1 MMERDR
7 PAPSRPRHPTRF
19 GPVRH
24 PRDAPAPQPVPRN
37 KAARLLRRA
46 LVRSSLPLTGTGT
59 LLVDFEV
66 LDAEPFDVR
75 PGQFV
80 AVDYEDP
87 VLGYR
92 RSPYCLYGVSTSER
106 TFTLLVRVVPQG
118 PVSVF
123 LGDLVPGDV
132 VSFRGPSGHSMI
144 PREDRTHLVLVATG
158 VGLGPCRLLLRWL
171 ADHQPDRR
179 ATLYW
184 GLRLEDDVCLLDE
197 LILLGRELTRFDWY
211 LSLSQPPSTWPGLRG
226 RVTHSV
232 PPLLATLADK
242 HFYLTCNG
250 AMVAQMSAA
259 LREVGVPTARI
270 YEESFFDHRH
280 KPASAE
286 VAAVVERFVATDLMS
301 PLTHLETAMRERR
314 ELRERDT

>member
-1 MMERDR
+1 MTDR
-7 PAPSRPRHPTRF
+7 RSGSRPRHPTRF

-24 PRDAPAPQPVPRN
+24 SRDAPAPVPLPRN
-37 KAARLLRRA
+37 KAARLPRRA
-46 LVRSSLPLTGTGT
+46 LVRSSLPLTDTGT
-59 LLVDFEV
+59 VLIDFEV
-66 LDAEPFDVR
+66 LDDEPFDVR
-75 PGQFV
+75 PGKFV
-80 AVDYEDP
+80 AIDTEHP
-87 VLGYR
+87 ELGYR
-92 RSPYCLYGVSTSER
+92 RSPYCLYGASPAAR

-123 LGDLVPGDV
+123 LGDLIPGDV

-144 PREDRTHLVLVATG
+144 PREAGTHLLLIATG

-171 ADHQPDRR
+171 ADNDPGRR

-197 LILLGRELTRFDWY
+197 LILLGRALPRFDWY
-211 LSLSQPPSTWPGLRG
+211 LSLSQPPPTWPGLRG

-250 AMVAQMSAA
+250 AMVAEMSAA
-259 LREVGVPTARI
+259 LREVGVPTGRI

-280 KPASAE
+280 RPDSAE
-286 VAAVVERFVATDLMS
+286 VAAVVGRFVATDLLS
-301 PLTHLETAMRERR
+301 PLTHLETALRERR
-314 ELRERDT
+314 DLRG

>member
-1 MMERDR
+1 MTGEERR
-7 PAPSRPRHPTRF
+7 VPIRPRHPTRF

-24 PRDAPAPQPVPRN
+24 RRDAPEPQPIPRN
-37 KAARLLRRA
+37 KAARLPRRA
-46 LVRSSLPLTGTGT
+46 LVRSSVPQTGTGT
-59 LLVDFEV
+59 VLIEFEV
-66 LDAEPFDVR
+66 LDAEPFDFR

-80 AVDYEDP
+80 AIDYDDP
-87 VLGYR
+87 ELGYR
-92 RSPYCLYGVSTSER
+92 RSPYCLYGASAEQR

-123 LGDLVPGDV
+123 LGDLIPGDV

-144 PREDRTHLVLVATG
+144 PREGGTHLVLIATG

-171 ADHQPDRR
+171 ADHDPGRR

-184 GLRLEDDVCLLDE
+184 GVRLEDDVCLLDE
-197 LILLGRELTRFDWY
+197 LILLGRELPRFDWY
-211 LSLSQPPSTWPGLRG
+211 LSLSQPPPTWPGLRG

-250 AMVAQMSAA
+250 RMVAEMSAA
-259 LREVGVPTARI
+259 LREVGVSTARI

-280 KPASAE
+280 RPDPPE
-286 VAAVVERFVATDLMS
+286 VAAVVQRFVATDLMS
-301 PLTHLETAMRERR
+301 PLIHLETAVRKRR
-314 ELRERDT
+314 EGAAEDR